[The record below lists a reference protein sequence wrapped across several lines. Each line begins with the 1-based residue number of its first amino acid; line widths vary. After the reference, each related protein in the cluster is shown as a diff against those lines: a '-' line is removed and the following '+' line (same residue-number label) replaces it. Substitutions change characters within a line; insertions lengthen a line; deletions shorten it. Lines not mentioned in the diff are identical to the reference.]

1 MFASWSLIIL
11 TLSYFSLCLFGL
23 LGLRSYICSSFCLAL
38 DFNVLV
44 VHVCSYGGQG
54 FQVRLHAALGFFITL
69 LITLLGV
76 KYQQDTVSP
85 FEANPPAMLVFM
97 GFLSFY
103 VVGLMAVVMMR
114 SRTKGRRGLAV
125 ALLLWHLSLISGLFA
140 SASLLFL
147 LVPPSFWWILMVP
160 LCVLLL
166 IAAPCQPI
174 GLFYSKFQNQLSQA
188 STVSS
193 AAAHN
198 RSEEADANI
207 PDLEKNLHP
216 SSDIHDSNEEHD
228 FPNSTPKGELLPC
241 N

>member
-1 MFASWSLIIL
+1 M
-11 TLSYFSLCLFGL
+11 
-23 LGLRSYICSSFCLAL
+23 
-38 DFNVLV
+38 
-44 VHVCSYGGQG
+44 CSYGGQG

-193 AAAHN
+193 AAAAHN